1 MIMRLFHYPSISL
14 PMMHCHV
21 LSLFFSKTFFNV
33 GPIINE
39 SKKGIFWD
47 TLKMKS
53 LQHHKD
59 KSNKLTSN
67 VGLVAKVQQCPL
79 IVYEQFR
86 AAKCKVALKKDLY
99 SRTKKK
105 RIYYRVCVL
114 SFNFYQIQA
123 GLYCQVF
130 LCYSMMMLLEKFWTK
145 EILENQWITRAGKLT
160 YSDPCSIVIV
170 FIIINI
176 IDHHLSYHLH
186 QSHNCFHLN

>member
-1 MIMRLFHYPSISL
+1 MNLRR
-14 PMMHCHV
+14 V
-21 LSLFFSKTFFNV
+21 FFR
-33 GPIINE
+33 
-39 SKKGIFWD
+39 D
-47 TLKMKS
+47 TLKMKKV

-176 IDHHLSYHLH
+176 IDHHHSYHLH
-186 QSHNCFHLN
+186 QSDNCFHLN